1 MLVSILI
8 VFGVVII
15 LWLFMTRK
23 VDDFVVSNITHIA
36 GLLTG
41 EEYVKHVPSSEG
53 KYFTVAII
61 DALDYLI
68 KKDISINDLLAA
80 TAMVH
85 NSTCSLGSFH
95 EEIDVVSYG
104 FEKNDKLFV
113 LALQL
118 KLMFDLVNAGNDPK
132 FTFENVMKKKSQI
145 ANQIKRSRNDYQ
157 DGKTPIF
164 IKKWVAGFFKSDKL
178 KEYRGMALDYDLA
191 QSKFSVFDCSLSR
204 FFRRRQRV
212 RGEGFD
218 L

>member
-1 MLVSILI
+1 MLLNILI
-8 VFGVVII
+8 VFGAVII

-36 GLLTG
+36 ELLME
-41 EEYVKHVPSSEG
+41 EEYMKRVPSSGG

-68 KKDISINDLLAA
+68 KKDISVNDLLAA
-80 TAMVH
+80 TAMVD

-118 KLMFDLVNAGNDPK
+118 KLMFDLVNTGNDPK
-132 FTFENVMKKKSQI
+132 FTFENVMKKKSRI

-157 DGKTPIF
+157 NGKTPIF

-178 KEYRGMALDYDLA
+178 KEYRDMALDYDLA

-204 FFRRRQRV
+204 FFRRRR
-212 RGEGFD
+212 
-218 L
+218 